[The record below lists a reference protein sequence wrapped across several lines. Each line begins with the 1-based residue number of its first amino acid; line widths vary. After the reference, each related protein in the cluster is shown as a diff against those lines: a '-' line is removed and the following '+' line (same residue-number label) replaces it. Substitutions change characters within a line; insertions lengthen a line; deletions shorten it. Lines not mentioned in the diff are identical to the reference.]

1 MTQIWTYH
9 PNTNTDMILIKKL
22 KQHHLRHRK
31 NLKSGVYTTSNH
43 ENKQT
48 KKKKK
53 ENATKMKKEKEKQ
66 RKLHKIKNE
75 KDRK

>member
-1 MTQIWTYH
+1 MTPIWTYH

-48 KKKKK
+48 KKKK